1 MFWKYLIVPV
11 IGTIILIILSELQ
24 NPKKQVKK
32 KFGKKFTLDFPYT
45 LKDFYKIVSQLVADK
60 HLKLEYLEENQVV
73 LTGIISIF
81 SANYF
86 FILIFK
92 EDKLEVGVRGKN
104 ILAPLS
110 VAGKIPNRFI
120 SKLKLLIELL

>member
-1 MFWKYLIVPV
+1 MFGKYFIVPV
-11 IGTIILIILSELQ
+11 IGTIILIILSELM
-24 NPKKQVKK
+24 NPKKQVDK

-73 LTGIISIF
+73 ITRIISVF
-81 SANYF
+81 SFNYF
-86 FILIFK
+86 FILIFR
-92 EDKLEVGVRGKN
+92 EGKLEVGIRGRY

>member
-1 MFWKYLIVPV
+1 MFWKYLILPV
-11 IGTIILIILSELQ
+11 IGTTILIILSELQ
-24 NPKKQVKK
+24 NPKKQVDK

-73 LTGIISIF
+73 ITRIISVF
-81 SANYF
+81 SFNYF
-86 FILIFK
+86 FILIFR
-92 EDKLEVGVRGKN
+92 EGKLEVGIRGRY

-110 VAGKIPNRFI
+110 VVGKIPNRFI